1 MKAIDTNVLVRFL
14 VNDDKAQAQQ
24 VRTLL
29 KTAEQQRAAYFV
41 PLLVVLETIWVLES
55 AYQIQ
60 RDDLLDALGDLLL
73 MPVLQFEQREA
84 VRKMVLYARDNAVD
98 LSDALIA
105 QSTRAQGCEAILT
118 FDKKAARGDGFAP
131 LRNEI

>member
-14 VNDDKAQAQQ
+14 VNDDQAQAQQ

-29 KTAEQQRAAYFV
+29 KTAEQQRKTYFV

-60 RDDLLDALGDLLL
+60 RDELLNALGDLLL

-84 VRKMVLYARDNAVD
+84 VRKMVLHARDNAVE
-98 LSDALIA
+98 LPDALIA
-105 QSTRAQGCEAILT
+105 QSAHVQGCEAVLT
-118 FDKKAARGDGFAP
+118 FDKKAARGEGFA
-131 LRNEI
+131 LLKNEI